1 MATESRTLQIVAK
14 VVDQLTGPFGKMGLA
29 IGGFVK
35 GAAGGLQKFVAS
47 VFSMKTAIAG
57 VVASLAA
64 FAGAQRLGALA
75 EDAEALDRVA
85 RSAGTT
91 VEELSRLRTAFFF
104 GDIDAEGFGSTLD
117 AFVKL
122 AGKAA
127 GGSEKAAQT
136 LRDLGLSFDDLRT
149 KAPSALF
156 GQMADTVSR
165 YATEQDKAL
174 VLQRAF
180 PDTFRE
186 LVPLLGQGRE
196 AFERLVDQADRFGG
210 TITGTDVAVAGK
222 FGESMKAL
230 RVAIESVGRAMTT
243 AFGADLAVLLE
254 RLAAAIASNRD
265 GIVDLAREIGSRI
278 AEAIAISIRAVAAL
292 VDAIDAIPGV
302 DLSGLDAMRAQADAL
317 QKAAEEQLATFERFR
332 QNAFT
337 QDLAEKARVE
347 YARLQGQLVSLR
359 IEIGRLED
367 SGASVGDRIRATL
380 DEITAA
386 VQAARTATPSD
397 DEVAK
402 AWAQYATKMEAA
414 MAGRPLAAPP
424 LAVPSIAAGGGG
436 DADDERVAVRQREA
450 ATWDERRA
458 KALAEQVSL
467 IEGMR
472 RGFLAASDE
481 WQNFGRVGEGVGNL
495 LDSALGG
502 VADALGDIQN
512 NTASLSGAWAKL
524 KDQLLQQLQALINRL
539 IVMWIWQQAVGL
551 VSGAVGGGAS
561 AGGGVP
567 LEDGGVMRGRRVQA
581 FAGGGIARGPT
592 LALFGEGRNAEAFV
606 PLPDGRSIPVTMQ
619 GGGGGG
625 GETNIYIQATD
636 VDSFRKHLARSAGTV
651 SEIVRG
657 RMRFDRPLMDAV
669 RKGVS

>member
-14 VVDQLTGPFGKMGLA
+14 VADQLTGPFGKMGLA
-29 IGGFVK
+29 VGSFAK
-35 GAAGGLQKFVAS
+35 GAAGGLQKVVAS

-104 GDIDAEGFGSTLD
+104 GDVDAEGFGASLD

-127 GGSEKAAQT
+127 GGSEKAAQS
-136 LRDLGLSFDDLRT
+136 LQALGVSFEDLRT
-149 KAPSALF
+149 KSPSVLF
-156 GQMADTVSR
+156 GQIADTVSR

-196 AFERLVDQADRFGG
+196 AFEKLVEQADRFGG

-230 RVAIESVGRAMTT
+230 RVSIESVGRALTT
-243 AFGADLAVLLE
+243 AFGNDLAILLE
-254 RLAAAIASNRD
+254 RLAVAIASNRD
-265 GIVDLAREIGSRI
+265 GIVDMAKAIGAGI
-278 AEAIAISIRAVAAL
+278 ATAVGQALRGIAALLEAI
-292 VDAIDAIPGV
+292 DKIPGV
-302 DLSGLDAMRAQADAL
+302 DLFDSDDLKEQQKVL
-317 QKAAEEQLATFERFR
+317 QTQVQWLQLLIDTA
-332 QNAFT
+332 
-337 QDLAEKARVE
+337 KGV
-347 YARLQGQLVSLR
+347 
-359 IEIGRLED
+359 GRLED
-367 SGASVGDRIRATL
+367 VPRMLREQAEASEKLAKINDDLAKRGATLPDVIRATL
-380 DEITAA
+380 DEIEAQSKA
-386 VQAARTATPSD
+386 LQVVPSS

-402 AWAQYATKMEAA
+402 QWSQYAANMEAA
-414 MAGRPLAAPP
+414 MAGRPIVAPP
-424 LAVPSIAAGGGG
+424 LTVPQIASGDGA
-436 DADDERVAVRQREA
+436 DADEERVAVRQREA
-450 ATWDERRA
+450 VTWDERRT
-458 KALAEQVSL
+458 KALSEQVSL

-472 RGFLAASDE
+472 RGFLEASDA
-481 WQNFGRVGEGVGNL
+481 WQDFGRVGENVGNL

-502 VADALGDIQN
+502 VADAMGDIMN
-512 NTASLSGAWAKL
+512 NTASVSGAWAKL

-551 VSGAVGGGAS
+551 VGGSVGGAAGGGAS
-561 AGGGVP
+561 VG
-567 LEDGGVMRGRRVQA
+567 LEDGGVMRGRRLQA
-581 FAGGGIARGPT
+581 FASGGIARGPT

-619 GGGGGG
+619 GGGNGGD
-625 GETNIYIQATD
+625 TNIFIQATD
-636 VDSFRKHLARSAGTV
+636 VDSFRRHLARSAGTV

-657 RMRFDRPLMDAV
+657 RMRFDRPLMDAM